1 MGWNPAINLK
11 RTLFLR
17 AVCFSWNPPNETK
30 GIRQGTTMI
39 TVIGNLKGGCGK
51 STITFNLAVWLA
63 CAGEDVF
70 AFDLDPQ
77 ATLSDVAEVRQE
89 EGVEPA
95 ITVFRPESNP
105 TKIMREHRGEV
116 LVDVGASNLW
126 AMRQAIAMAHRILV
140 PVPPSQADVWS
151 TSRFRD
157 IIDETVINRKERP
170 EILLFINR
178 ADTHPGVR
186 ESRETEEALAS
197 LNGVTLLE
205 DKICQRT
212 AYRRSFSE
220 GRAVFEMSASSK
232 AAKEFLALAYQ
243 LYPELTL
250 PEKTSPG
257 KHASGK

>member
-1 MGWNPAINLK
+1 
-11 RTLFLR
+11 
-17 AVCFSWNPPNETK
+17 
-30 GIRQGTTMI
+30 MI

-63 CAGEDVF
+63 TAGENVL

-77 ATLSDVAEVRQE
+77 ATLSDVSEVRRE
-89 EGVEPA
+89 ESVEPEIA
-95 ITVFRPESNP
+95 VFRPESNP

-126 AMRQAIAMAHRILV
+126 AMRQAIAMAQRILV

-151 TSRFRD
+151 TARFRD
-157 IIDETVINRKERP
+157 IINETVINRKERP
-170 EILLFINR
+170 EILLFVNR
-178 ADTHPGVR
+178 ADTHPGIR
-186 ESRETEEALAS
+186 ESRETEEALATLS
-197 LNGVTLLE
+197 GVTFLP

-220 GRAVFEMSASSK
+220 GRAVFELSSNSK
-232 AAKEFLALAYQ
+232 AAREFFGLASR

-250 PEKTSPG
+250 PKRPLSVQRG
-257 KHASGK
+257 

>member
-1 MGWNPAINLK
+1 
-11 RTLFLR
+11 
-17 AVCFSWNPPNETK
+17 
-30 GIRQGTTMI
+30 MI

-51 STITFNLAVWLA
+51 STITFNLAIWLA
-63 CAGEDVF
+63 GVGENVV

-89 EGVEPA
+89 EGVKPR

-126 AMRQAIAMAHRILV
+126 AMRQAIAMAQRILV

-151 TSRFRD
+151 TARFRD
-157 IIDETVINRKERP
+157 IISETVVNRKERP

-178 ADTHPGVR
+178 ADTHPGIR
-186 ESRETEEALAS
+186 ESHETEEALAS
-197 LNGVTLLE
+197 LTGVTLL
-205 DKICQRT
+205 DSRICQRT

-220 GRAVFEMSASSK
+220 GRAVFELSASSK
-232 AAKEFLALAYQ
+232 AAKEFFGLATQ
-243 LYPELTL
+243 LYPEMAV
-250 PEKTSPG
+250 PEE
-257 KHASGK
+257 